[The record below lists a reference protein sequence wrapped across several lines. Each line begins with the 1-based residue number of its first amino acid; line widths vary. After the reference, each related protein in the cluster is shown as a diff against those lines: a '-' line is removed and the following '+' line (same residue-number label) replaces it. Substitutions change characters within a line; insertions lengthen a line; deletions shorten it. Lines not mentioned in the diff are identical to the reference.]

1 VLGDNQVKEN
11 ESLVSAAVQQ
21 AYGSRALAQ
30 DLHSDLTRME
40 DEFAKVLPPQISSAK
55 FVRCLMTA
63 VQLAPALL
71 QCNRQTLL
79 GAAMQ
84 AAQDGLLPD
93 GRYGVIVPY
102 NVKKG
107 PMQVEKRAQWMPMVL
122 GIYQKL
128 HNSGK
133 LRDISA
139 NVVYEKDLFDIV
151 MGDQEEICH
160 RPIVFSDRGK
170 PIGVYA
176 IANTKSGGTYRET
189 MSVSDIEGVRSMSK
203 SPNSPAWEKSWTEMA
218 KVKVIKR
225 LAKRLPL
232 STDDIE
238 WLYREEEP
246 APLERQELLELER
259 PRNATADFQTE
270 GKGELDWDAISD
282 EAEQSLKVM
291 NETQDDD
298 AKDDNHTAASA
309 TKPD

>member
-1 VLGDNQVKEN
+1 MKEN
-11 ESLVSAAVQQ
+11 ESLVSTAVQQ
-21 AYGSRALAQ
+21 AYGSRETSQ
-30 DLHSDLTRME
+30 DLHRDLTRME
-40 DEFAKVLPPQISSAK
+40 DEFAKVLPPQISAAK

-71 QCNRQTLL
+71 RCNRQTLL

-102 NVKKG
+102 NVKTG
-107 PMQVEKRAQWMPMVL
+107 HMQVEKRAQWMPMIL

-139 NVVYEKDLFDIV
+139 HVVYEHDLFEILQ
-151 MGDQEEICH
+151 GDDEAILH
-160 RPIVFSDRGK
+160 RPLAFKERGK

-176 IANTKSGGTYRET
+176 IAHTKSGGTYRET
-189 MSVSDIEGVRSMSK
+189 MSVAEVEAVREMSK
-203 SPNSPAWEKSWTEMA
+203 SPNSPAWAKSWTEMA

-232 STDDIE
+232 STDDVE

-246 APLERQELLELER
+246 APLER

-270 GKGELDWDAISD
+270 GKGEIVWDDIAD
-282 EAEQSLKVM
+282 EAEQSLKVL
-291 NETQDDD
+291 NEMPDDE
-298 AKDDNHTAASA
+298 KDEDRAAA
-309 TKPD
+309 QKPD